1 MFNSIASKKVYEQVI
16 EQIQYKILNGELKKG
31 DKLLSERELSEQ
43 MNVSRTSIREAIRV
57 LETMGVIESRQGEGN
72 FICTNI
78 EKTLI
83 EPLSMIF
90 KLNNGTL
97 GDILELRIILE
108 IEIAKL
114 ASKRITSSEAIELK
128 NIIDEMRVET
138 NKKDNNRVL
147 VLLDQKFHSK
157 LATLSKNY
165 LIQSLFMTASKL
177 FDGFIEDAREKIIAE
192 PFNENILLKQ
202 HEAIYNAVVE
212 NDVELACE
220 KAKEHM
226 DFISKN
232 YRKNEK

>member
-1 MFNSIASKKVYEQVI
+1 
-16 EQIQYKILNGELKKG
+16 
-31 DKLLSERELSEQ
+31 

-97 GDILELRIILE
+97 EDILELRIILE

-114 ASKRITSSEAIELK
+114 ASKRITSSEVIELK
-128 NIIDEMRVET
+128 HIIDEMRVET
-138 NKKDNNRVL
+138 NKKIIISTGVIRP
-147 VLLDQKFHSK
+147 KFHSK

-165 LIQSLFMTASKL
+165 LIQSLL
-177 FDGFIEDAREKIIAE
+177 
-192 PFNENILLKQ
+192 
-202 HEAIYNAVVE
+202 
-212 NDVELACE
+212 
-220 KAKEHM
+220 
-226 DFISKN
+226 
-232 YRKNEK
+232 